1 LFQKKNVTDFPAHE
15 KWEEDWEGEI
25 KVGEAED
32 TSGRAV
38 TTFRTWLPYILI
50 VLILLIGRLEVFG
63 LTTILK
69 FWSLTWRNIFG
80 TSVSRGITLSIT
92 RELLPLS

>member
-1 LFQKKNVTDFPAHE
+1 MTDFPAHE